1 MKFGSICSGI
11 EAASV
16 AWNPLGWEAAWF
28 SEIEPFPSALLAYR
42 YPGIPNLGDMTALPE
57 KILNEEIEA
66 PELICGG
73 TPCQAFSV
81 AGQRKSLD
89 DERGNLSLVFCE
101 IVNAVEK
108 VRKSKGLHPP
118 IVFWENVPGVL
129 NTKDNAFGCF
139 MGYLSGGDFPFEIP
153 AGRWESSGFIAGA
166 QRQVAWRVL
175 DAQYFGVPQR
185 RKRVFVIA
193 SSREGFDPR
202 KVLFESQG
210 VCRDSQKSESEKQSF
225 AGFSEGSFGAF
236 RQTGVAGTCKASGGG
251 RETLV
256 LDTHHFTT
264 HNKAPTLLASMGT
277 GGNRVPCLMDS
288 GGKFMHVINN
298 KNGTLLASAGE
309 RNRSPVI
316 CLAENTI
323 GRQPMNGG
331 NGSGYS
337 ENLSYTLNATGIHGV
352 CTQHKVRRLTPI
364 ECERLQGFPDDY
376 TKIPYRGRSVEDCPD
391 SPRYKAIGNSWAV
404 PVVRWLGER
413 MRVQIE
419 GDAYAEE

>member
-1 MKFGSICSGI
+1 MPLKESG
-11 EAASV
+11 
-16 AWNPLGWEAAWF
+16 N
-28 SEIEPFPSALLAYR
+28 
-42 YPGIPNLGDMTALPE
+42 
-57 KILNEEIEA
+57 
-66 PELICGG
+66 
-73 TPCQAFSV
+73 
-81 AGQRKSLD
+81 QR
-89 DERGNLSLVFCE
+89 VCP
-101 IVNAVEK
+101 
-108 VRKSKGLHPP
+108 PP

-202 KVLFESQG
+202 KVLFEPQG
-210 VCRDSQKSESEKQSF
+210 VCRDSQESKSEKQDSPGF
-225 AGFSEGSFGAF
+225 AEGSFGTF
-236 RQTGVAGTCKASGGG
+236 NQTGVAATCKASGGFWG
-251 RETLV
+251 GGSETIV
-256 LDTHHFTT
+256 LDAPHTT
-264 HNKAPTLLASMGT
+264 IHNIVPTLLARMGT
-277 GGNRVPCLMDS
+277 GGNSVPCLMDS
-288 GGKFMHVINN
+288 GGKIMQVVDN
-298 KNGTLLASAGE
+298 KTGTLLASAGE

-337 ENLSYTLNATGIHGV
+337 EDLSYTLNATGVHGV
-352 CTQHKVRRLTPI
+352 CERSKVRRLTPR

-376 TKIPYRGRSVEDCPD
+376 TKIPYRGKSAEDCPD

-404 PVVRWLGER
+404 PVVRWIGER

-419 GDAYAEE
+419 GGSYAKE